1 MSKRFAESHEWLEEL
16 SDGKVRLGLTNYAQ
30 DQLGDIVYL
39 NLPVE
44 GDEFQ
49 AEDVIGDVESI
60 KSVSDIIIPVSGTVV
75 EVNEELL
82 DAPELINEAADE
94 TWLVTLEDVSGL
106 EDLMSEEEYE
116 DFIQTLE

>member
-60 KSVSDIIIPVSGTVV
+60 KRVSDIIIPVSGTVV

>member
-1 MSKRFAESHEWLEEL
+1 MSKRFTESHEWLEEL

>member
-60 KSVSDIIIPVSGTVV
+60 KSVSDIIIPISGTVV